1 MIQNAFQ
8 KRTAEVLNL
17 FNVDPKEGLTTD
29 EVIRR
34 QQKYGLN
41 ELKSKKK
48 KSFVVMFFEE
58 FKSAMI
64 IILLIAAV
72 ISGITS
78 VIQGEGLLETLLLL
92 RKISATSQIA
102 ANNKLCNASSCKSE
116 PLASLF
122 L

>member
-8 KRTAEVLNL
+8 KKASEVLNL
-17 FNVDPKEGLTTD
+17 LNVGSKEGLTAD

-48 KSFVVMFFEE
+48 KSFIVMFFEE

-64 IILLIAAV
+64 IILLNAAV

-78 VIQGEGLLETLLLL
+78 VIQGEGLLETWIILAILIVNALIGAIQQKRAESSL
-92 RKISATSQIA
+92 M
-102 ANNKLCNASSCKSE
+102 LCAI
-116 PLASLF
+116 
-122 L
+122 